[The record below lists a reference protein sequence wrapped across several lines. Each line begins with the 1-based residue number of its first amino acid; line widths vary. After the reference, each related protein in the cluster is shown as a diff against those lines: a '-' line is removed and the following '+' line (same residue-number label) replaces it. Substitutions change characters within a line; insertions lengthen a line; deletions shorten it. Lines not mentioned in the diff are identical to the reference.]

1 MSRWDLSPEMSL
13 EALVA
18 LWLED
23 VACQLDPLTLG
34 LYRLHARKHLV
45 PHFGD
50 AQLIT
55 ARTIAEYSRARLRV
69 VKRATLQKERSTLNG
84 FLAWCQEQRYL
95 LEPPEMPKLPKRAT
109 GTPHD
114 QRRRGAATPLSPE
127 ECRALLALLPEWS
140 SERSG
145 KRSFP
150 VRARFI
156 LMHETALRPAA
167 LDALSVPEHYSRGA
181 SSLLITD
188 EIDKARF
195 GRELP
200 LSSAARAALE
210 SVCRPGVL
218 FGSHDY
224 RHHLG
229 IAAKAALPAAKART
243 FTAYD
248 LRHARLTELAETG
261 NLPGV
266 AYLAG
271 HRRVTTTSLYVR
283 PGLRAATRTLEA
295 NEPKTDIHIT
305 RLVGQDKVME
315 YQSCAKERTRTST
328 GVTPLAPQA
337 IGSDDISPLELLRRE
352 AIDLLRAA
360 ATDTPVEYSRLRSLA
375 RAALELTDLGRLAL
389 GVIDGGVFGPA
400 RALELAE
407 LIATSGRVD
416 ASRRRRRGEP

>member
-95 LEPPEMPKLPKRAT
+95 LEPPEMPKLPKRAA
-109 GTPHD
+109 GTPFET
-114 QRRRGAATPLSPE
+114 RRRGAATPLSPE
-127 ECRALLALLPEWS
+127 ECRAILAALPEWS
-140 SERSG
+140 SERAG

-156 LMHETALRPAA
+156 LMHETALRPAT

-181 SSLLITD
+181 STLIITD
-188 EIDKARF
+188 GIDKAKF

-200 LSSAARAALE
+200 LSAAARVALD

-229 IAAKAALPAAKART
+229 NASKEALPAAKART

-283 PGLRAATRTLEA
+283 PGLRAAERTLEA
-295 NEPKTDIHIT
+295 FEPKTDIRPT
-305 RLVGQDKVME
+305 LLVGQE
-315 YQSCAKERTRTST
+315 NLLENQRSAKERTRTST

-337 IGSDDISPLELLRRE
+337 SASDDMSPIGLLRQE
-352 AIDLLRAA
+352 AVALLRCA
-360 ATDTPVEYSRLRSLA
+360 ATDTPVEYARLRALA
-375 RAALELTDLGRLAL
+375 RGALELTDLGRLAL
-389 GVIDGGVFGPA
+389 GVLDGGRFGST
-400 RALELAE
+400 RALELAQ
-407 LIATSGRVD
+407 LIATSGRL
-416 ASRRRRRGEP
+416 ASTRKGGE